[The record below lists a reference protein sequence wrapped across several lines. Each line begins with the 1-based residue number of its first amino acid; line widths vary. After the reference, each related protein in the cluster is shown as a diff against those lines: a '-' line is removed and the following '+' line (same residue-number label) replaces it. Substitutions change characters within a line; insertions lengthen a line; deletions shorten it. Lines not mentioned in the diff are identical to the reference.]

1 MESIDEHNNRVMT
14 IIAAARDHPPD
25 ERQEYLRLACQGDDE
40 LLREVSDYLEWESRM
55 GDFLLPAA
63 RTEDMQRLQS
73 PAVALEAIR
82 VYRLLQ
88 KLGEG
93 GTAEV
98 WLAEQ
103 STPLYRRVAL
113 KLISRAW
120 TPSDDRAL

>member
-1 MESIDEHNNRVMT
+1 MKSVDERNKRVMT
-14 IIAAARDHPPD
+14 IVTAARDHPPG
-25 ERQEYLRLACQGDDE
+25 EREEYVRLACQGNDE

-55 GDFLLPAA
+55 GDFLLDPAG
-63 RTEDMQRLQS
+63 RTEDMQPLKS
-73 PAVALEAIR
+73 PPVTLEAIG

-93 GTAEV
+93 GMAEV

-113 KLISRAW
+113 KLIKSGMDSKA
-120 TPSDDRAL
+120 